1 MSDKSTTE
9 SVRHGVSGLLDRLWQ
24 KDLIYSFFRTPTAFV
39 SGFVLLMIFG
49 LTVFAPFIVVQ
60 DPFNPAAL
68 DLMDALT
75 APSWLEDGD
84 PRYLLGTDDQGRDML
99 AAILYGMRISLIVG
113 LCAVAFAAVLGV
125 VVGLFSGF
133 FGGPLSTFAMR
144 LADVQLTVPGILI
157 ALMVDGFVSAKLP
170 PDLQD
175 EFAIFVLVFAIGISD
190 WPQYARIVRGAV
202 LVQKE
207 KEYVLAARLLG
218 LARARI
224 MFRHVLPN
232 VLSPVL
238 VVATLGLALAVIAEA
253 TLSFLGVGMPPTTP
267 SLGTLI
273 RIGNDYLFSGEWWV
287 TFFPVAALVLLVLSV
302 NLMGDWLRDA
312 LNPRLR

>member
-1 MSDKSTTE
+1 MTGEASSTDQTDG
-9 SVRHGVSGLLDRLWQ
+9 RSGWASRLWQ
-24 KDLIYSFFRTPTAFV
+24 SDVVYDFIRTPSALISGIVFLLILVLAAFAPLFV
-39 SGFVLLMIFG
+39 S
-49 LTVFAPFIVVQ
+49 Q
-60 DPFNPAAL
+60 DPFNPAEL
-68 DLMDALT
+68 DLLDSLMP
-75 APSWLEDGD
+75 PSWLEEGS
-84 PRYLLGTDDQGRDML
+84 PAFLLGTDDQGRDMW

-113 LCAVAFAAVLGV
+113 LSAVAFAALLGIV
-125 VVGLFSGF
+125 IGLFSGY
-133 FGGPLSTFAMR
+133 FGGPISSFAMR

-157 ALMVDGFVSAKLP
+157 ALMVDGFVSVKLP

-175 EFAIFVLVFAIGISD
+175 EFAIFVLIFAIGISD

-202 LVQKE
+202 LVQRE
-207 KEYVLAARLLG
+207 KEYVQAARLLG
-218 LARARI
+218 LARVKI

-273 RIGNDYLFSGEWWV
+273 RIGNDYLFSGEWWI

-302 NLMGDWLRDA
+302 NMLGDWLRDT

>member
-1 MSDKSTTE
+1 MTHKTSSANQP
-9 SVRHGVSGLLDRLWQ
+9 SGLSMWVSRLWQ
-24 KDLIYSFFRTPTAFV
+24 SDVIYAFVRTPSALI
-39 SGFVLLMIFG
+39 SGFVFLMI
-49 LTVFAPFIVVQ
+49 LVLSAFAPLFVSQ
-60 DPFNPAAL
+60 DPFNPAEL
-68 DLMDALT
+68 DLLDSLLP
-75 APSWLEDGD
+75 PSWLEEGSSAF
-84 PRYLLGTDDQGRDML
+84 LLGTDDQGRDMW
-99 AAILYGMRISLIVG
+99 AAILYGMRISLTVG
-113 LCAVAFAAVLGV
+113 LCAVAFAAVLGIAI
-125 VVGLFSGF
+125 GLFSGY
-133 FGGPLSTFAMR
+133 FGGPISSFAMR

-170 PDLQD
+170 TALQD
-175 EFAIFVLVFAIGISD
+175 EFAIFVLIFAIGISD

-202 LVQKE
+202 LVQRE
-207 KEYVLAARLLG
+207 KEYVQAARLLG
-218 LARARI
+218 LARVKI
-224 MFRHVLPN
+224 MVRHVLPN

-302 NLMGDWLRDA
+302 NMLGDWLRDT